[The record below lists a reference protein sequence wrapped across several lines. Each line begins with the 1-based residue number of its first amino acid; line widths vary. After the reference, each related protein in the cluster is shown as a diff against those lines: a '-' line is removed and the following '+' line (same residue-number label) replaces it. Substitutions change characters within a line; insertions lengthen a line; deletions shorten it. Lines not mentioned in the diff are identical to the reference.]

1 MWMIP
6 STMYIIY
13 KIYHYTCIEVA
24 LYISSRIVLI
34 TGSHVLDLIN
44 DYFSTFMFYLVL
56 FSVD

>member
-1 MWMIP
+1 MIP